1 MNERAMNDTPVNDI
15 SVQKSRGRMTEDSL
29 TEAFLAH
36 ARETPLLLQR
46 WLDDEPANARA
57 FATKA
62 LMLTLLARR
71 ELASA
76 AQEAS
81 ATAISCAADGA
92 GKAYAEA
99 ASMAAHGAWWAA
111 IDKLEQ
117 VITAEPDNTLAAKMS
132 HALRFMLGDRI
143 GMLRSVER
151 VLGRLSLS
159 HPHRGFMLGCHAFA
173 LEENG
178 EYGRAEAVGIE
189 AVEREARDAWG
200 LHAVSHVH
208 EMMGRTADGIRWI
221 EAREAR
227 IGHCNNFG
235 GHLFWHLALF
245 KLEAGAIGEV
255 FELYDRKIRHE
266 RTDDFRDIANGA
278 SLLMRLELDGHDVG
292 GRWEE
297 LADKAE
303 ARINDRSLVFADL
316 HYVLALLGAGRRKPA
331 AMLARSLA
339 VEPAGNPAQNMVA
352 GRAGRSCA
360 EGLVAYASGQTGRA
374 LELLLEG
381 RSQRL
386 LVGGSNAQRDIFE
399 QITIEA
405 ALRSDNA
412 DIARRLLTER
422 LQDRNG
428 NNRFAEE
435 RLNKLMSSKSRA
447 KGPLGLVAA
456 LAFARPAH

>member
-1 MNERAMNDTPVNDI
+1 MNDTDMLATGIPAI
-15 SVQKSRGRMTEDSL
+15 EARL

-36 ARETPLLLQR
+36 ARETPLLLQQ
-46 WLDDEPANARA
+46 WLEAAPDSPRA
-57 FATKA
+57 HATKA
-62 LMLTLLARR
+62 LMLALLARK
-71 ELASA
+71 ELVPV
-76 AQEAS
+76 AQEVS
-81 ATAISCAADGA
+81 ATAISLAVAGGA
-92 GKAYAEA
+92 EMAYAEA

-111 IDKLEQ
+111 TDKLEQ
-117 VITAEPDNTLAAKMS
+117 VIATEPDNTLAAKMS
-132 HALRFMLGDRI
+132 HALRFMLGDRA
-143 GMLRSVER
+143 GMLRSIER
-151 VLGRLSLS
+151 VLDRLSAM
-159 HPHRGFMLGCHAFA
+159 HAHRGFMLGCHAFS
-173 LEENG
+173 LEESG

-189 AVEREARDAWG
+189 AVEREGRDAWG

-245 KLEAGAIGEV
+245 KLEAGAIGDV
-255 FELYDRKIRHE
+255 FDLYDRRIRHE
-266 RTDDFRDIANGA
+266 PTDDFRDIANGA

-292 GRWEE
+292 NRWEE

-303 ARINDRSLVFADL
+303 ARIDDRSLVFADL
-316 HYVLALLGAGRRKPA
+316 HYILALLGAGRRKPA

-339 VEPAGNPAQNMVA
+339 LEPARNAVQNLLA
-352 GRAGRSCA
+352 DRAGRSCA

-381 RSQRL
+381 RNQRL

-405 ALRSDNA
+405 ALRSGNDEV
-412 DIARRLLTER
+412 ARRLLTER
-422 LQDRNG
+422 LQGRNG
-428 NNRFAEE
+428 HNRFAGE
-435 RLNKLMSSKSRA
+435 RLQKLMSSKVRA
-447 KGPLGLVAA
+447 NGPLGLVAS
-456 LAFARPAH
+456 LAFSRPAH

>member
-1 MNERAMNDTPVNDI
+1 MNDTDMPATGI
-15 SVQKSRGRMTEDSL
+15 PAIEARL

-36 ARETPLLLQR
+36 AKETPLLLQQ
-46 WLDDEPANARA
+46 WLEAAPDSARA
-57 FATKA
+57 HATKA
-62 LMLTLLARR
+62 LMLALLARK
-71 ELASA
+71 ELSPI
-76 AQEAS
+76 AQEVS
-81 ATAISCAADGA
+81 ATAVSLARA
-92 GKAYAEA
+92 GSAEMAYAEA

-111 IDKLEQ
+111 TDKLEQ
-117 VITAEPDNTLAAKMS
+117 VITAESDNTLAAKMS
-132 HALRFMLGDRI
+132 HALRFMLGDRS
-143 GMLRSVER
+143 GMLRSIER
-151 VLGRLSLS
+151 VLGRLPTG
-159 HPHRGFMLGCHAFA
+159 HAHRGFMLGCHAFS
-173 LEENG
+173 LEESG

-221 EAREAR
+221 EARETR

-255 FELYDRKIRHE
+255 FDLYDRKIRHE
-266 RTDDFRDIANGA
+266 QTDDFRDIANGA

-292 GRWEE
+292 NRWEE

-303 ARINDRSLVFADL
+303 ARIDDRSLVFADL
-316 HYVLALLGAGRRKPA
+316 HYILALLGAGRRKPA

-339 VEPAGNPAQNMVA
+339 LEPARNAVQNLPAD
-352 GRAGRSCA
+352 RAGRSCA
-360 EGLVAYASGQTGRA
+360 EGLVAYASGQTARA

-381 RSQRL
+381 RNQRL

-405 ALRSDNA
+405 ALRSGTDEV
-412 DIARRLLTER
+412 ARRLLTER
-422 LQDRNG
+422 LQGRNG
-428 NNRFAEE
+428 HNRFAGE
-435 RLNKLMSSKSRA
+435 RLQKLMSSKARA
-447 KGPLGLVAA
+447 NGALGLVAS
-456 LAFARPAH
+456 LAFSRPAH

>member
-1 MNERAMNDTPVNDI
+1 MNDILMHETGSPDI
-15 SVQKSRGRMTEDSL
+15 EARL

-36 ARETPLLLQR
+36 AKETPVLLQE
-46 WLDDEPANARA
+46 WLEGEPASSRGHATRA
-57 FATKA
+57 M
-62 LMLTLLARR
+62 MLSLLARQ
-71 ELASA
+71 ELLPL

-81 ATAISCAADGA
+81 ATAVALA
-92 GKAYAEA
+92 GGRGVDMTYAEA
-99 ASMAAHGAWWAA
+99 ASMAAHGAWWVA

-117 VITAEPDNTLAAKMS
+117 VITLEPENTLAAKMS
-132 HALRFMLGDRI
+132 HALRFMLGDRA
-143 GMLRSVER
+143 GMLRSIER
-151 VLGRLSLS
+151 VLGKLPAL
-159 HPHRGFMLGCHAFA
+159 HPHRGFMLGCHAFS
-173 LEENG
+173 LEESG

-189 AVEREARDAWG
+189 AVEREKRDAWG

-255 FELYDRKIRHE
+255 LELYDRKIRHE
-266 RTDDFRDIANGA
+266 KTDDFRDIANGA

-292 GRWEE
+292 NRWEE

-303 ARINDRSLVFADL
+303 ARIDDRSLVFADL
-316 HYVLALLGAGRRKPA
+316 HYILALIGAGRRKPA
-331 AMLARSLA
+331 AALARSIA
-339 VEPAGNPAQNMVA
+339 AGPARNSVQNLVA
-352 GRAGRSCA
+352 ERAGRSCA
-360 EGLVAYASGQTGRA
+360 EGMVAYAAGQTDRA

-381 RSQRL
+381 RNQRVI
-386 LVGGSNAQRDIFE
+386 VGGSNAQRDIFE
-399 QITIEA
+399 QMTIEA
-405 ALRSDNA
+405 ALRSGHD

-422 LQDRNG
+422 LQGRNG

-435 RLNKLMSSKSRA
+435 RLDRLMAPRMRGGGS
-447 KGPLGLVAA
+447 LGLVAS